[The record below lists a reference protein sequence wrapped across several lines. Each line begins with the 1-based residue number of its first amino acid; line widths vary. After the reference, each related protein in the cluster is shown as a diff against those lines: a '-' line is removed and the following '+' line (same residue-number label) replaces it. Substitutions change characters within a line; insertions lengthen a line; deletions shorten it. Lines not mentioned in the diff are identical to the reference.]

1 MSDQMALFPSDTPE
15 QEPPFQILGKAAQ
28 LTIRQ
33 AKLIAAGIHPA
44 NQLPLSPQAAPAGDR
59 NAPGQRCGGCSHMV
73 KKRQGNG
80 EWLKCDL
87 AGNLKGP
94 DARAW
99 WPACNRYTP
108 TGGD

>member
-1 MSDQMALFPSDTPE
+1 MSDQLALFPSDAPE
-15 QEPPFQILGKAAQ
+15 PEPATILGKAAQ

-33 AKLIAAGIHPA
+33 GKLLAAGVHPE
-44 NQLPLSPQAAPAGDR
+44 NHLPLSPQAAPADDR
-59 NAPGQRCGGCSHMV
+59 NAPGLRCGGCSHMV

-99 WPACNRYTP
+99 WPACNRFK
-108 TGGD
+108 GFA